1 MNKTD
6 NIRKNTTNYP
16 MDSHERF
23 CMRCLTYNKGKC
35 PETAVNPQRSAKSK

>member
-6 NIRKNTTNYP
+6 NIRKNITNYP

-23 CMRCLTYNKGKC
+23 CMRRLTYNKGKC
-35 PETAVNPQRSAKSK
+35 PETGGKPTKKCKI

>member
-16 MDSHERF
+16 MDSHAIF
-23 CMRCLTYNKGKC
+23 CMRCLIYNGGKC
-35 PETAVNPQRSAKSK
+35 PETGNKHTKKCKI